1 MIQEKD
7 FRAMSGYL
15 WLLIHVTLIIVTILS
30 VALLKSV
37 PLFLALVLATIMTLP
52 GYFIVNPNQSKVLV
66 LFGAYKGTVKA
77 HGFFWA
83 NPFFTKKKVSL
94 RARNFDTEKI
104 KVNDHLGNPIIISA
118 VVVWQ
123 VDNTAQAAFEVDNY
137 ENYVLVQS
145 DAALRTLAGKYPY
158 DNFDEEEAEHILTL
172 RGGGDEVNDVLEKAL
187 QERLAMAGIK
197 VIEARI
203 NHLAYSEEIA
213 GAMLQRQQATAIIAA
228 RQKIVEG
235 AVGMVDM
242 AIEHLEN
249 GKTVT
254 LDEERKAAMISNLM
268 VVLCSDKNASP
279 VVNAGSLY

>member
-1 MIQEKD
+1 MTQEQN
-7 FRAMSGYL
+7 FRPMNGYL
-15 WLLIHVTLIIVTILS
+15 WLLIHTILLIGAIGS
-30 VALLKSV
+30 IAMKLF
-37 PLFLALVLATIMTLP
+37 PLFFIFGLLFFITLP
-52 GYFIVNPNQSKVLV
+52 GYFIINPNQSKVLV
-66 LFGAYKGTVKA
+66 LFGAYKGTVKS

-83 NPFFTKKKVSL
+83 NPFYTKKKISL

-118 VVVWQ
+118 VVVWK

-137 ENYVLVQS
+137 ENYVTVQS
-145 DAALRTLAGKYPY
+145 DAALRTLAGQYPY
-158 DNFDEEEAEHILTL
+158 DNFNEDESHHTLTL
-172 RGGGDEVNDVLEKAL
+172 RSGGNEVNQVLEQEL
-187 QERLAMAGIK
+187 QERLSMAGIN

-242 AIEHLEN
+242 AIEHLEK
-249 GKTVT
+249 GDTIA
-254 LDEERKAAMISNLM
+254 LDEERKAAMISNLL
-268 VVLCSDKNASP
+268 VVLCSDKNPSP
-279 VVNAGSLY
+279 VVNTGSIY

>member
-1 MIQEKD
+1 MTQEQN
-7 FRAMSGYL
+7 FRPMNGYL
-15 WLLIHVTLIIVTILS
+15 WLLIHAILLIGAIASI
-30 VALLKSV
+30 AMRMF
-37 PLFLALVLATIMTLP
+37 PLFFIFGLLFFITLP

-66 LFGAYKGTVKA
+66 LFGAYKGTVKS

-83 NPFFTKKKVSL
+83 NPFFTKKKISL

-118 VVVWQ
+118 VVVWK

-137 ENYVLVQS
+137 ENYVTVQS
-145 DAALRTLAGKYPY
+145 DAALRTLAGQYPY
-158 DNFDEEEAEHILTL
+158 DNFNEDESHHTLTL
-172 RGGGDEVNDVLEKAL
+172 RSGGNEVNQVLEEEL
-187 QERLAMAGIK
+187 QERLSMAGIS

-242 AIEHLEN
+242 AIEHLEK
-249 GKTVT
+249 GDTIT
-254 LDEERKAAMISNLM
+254 LDEERKAAMISNLL
-268 VVLCSDKNASP
+268 VVLCSDKNPSP
-279 VVNAGSLY
+279 VVNTGSIY